1 MAERRVLAD
10 ESRSGS
16 VGRRHRKG
24 RSRPIPGSIG
34 QAARNGRDTQREP
47 VGSSTAS
54 EDAVQEASPPPPA
67 EAQRSAAVAAETQD
81 QPEGVVGTGRVKAS
95 AVVLDIRPD
104 PAPEPEPETGP
115 PCPACDAKKAIPLYR
130 ATDRLYGTTT
140 EEFTIVE
147 CANCKLIRLEPQ
159 PEQSELYKYY
169 PRSYWFAPGDYAA
182 ERFEEMYRRVVLGDH
197 VRFVQRALENS
208 GETGPGLD
216 VGCGGGLFLNLMAR
230 KGASVLGLDIS
241 VEAAR
246 VATKVNGVPVL
257 CGWLPYVPLPPES
270 CAVVTMF
277 HLLEHLYD
285 PASFLNA
292 ARDLLK
298 PEGRLVRSE

>member
-1 MAERRVLAD
+1 M
-10 ESRSGS
+10 
-16 VGRRHRKG
+16 
-24 RSRPIPGSIG
+24 
-34 QAARNGRDTQREP
+34 
-47 VGSSTAS
+47 
-54 EDAVQEASPPPPA
+54 
-67 EAQRSAAVAAETQD
+67 
-81 QPEGVVGTGRVKAS
+81 
-95 AVVLDIRPD
+95 
-104 PAPEPEPETGP
+104 
-115 PCPACDAKKAIPLYR
+115 
-130 ATDRLYGTTT
+130 
-140 EEFTIVE
+140 
-147 CANCKLIRLEPQ
+147 EPQ

-182 ERFEEMYRRVVLGDH
+182 ERFEEMYRRGGLGDH

-208 GETGPGLD
+208 GETGPVLD

-298 PEGRLVRSE
+298 PEGRLVLQVPNANCWQFLLFGERWNGLDVPRHLFDFKQSDIELLLKETGFEPVRFKHLSLCDNPA